1 MFVDEVMLL
10 AYQAIAGIVALVM
23 ALLILRSKDWREQV
37 SAALVF
43 VPFVLRALGV
53 K

>member
-1 MFVDEVMLL
+1 MFADELMLL
-10 AYQAIAGIVALVM
+10 GYRAIAGVVALVM
-23 ALLILRSKDWREQV
+23 ALLILRSNDWREQV
-37 SAALVF
+37 SAALLF

>member
-1 MFVDEVMLL
+1 MFFDEWMLL
-10 AYQAIAGIVALVM
+10 GYRAIAGIVALIM
-23 ALLILRSKDWREQV
+23 AWMMVRSKDWREQV